1 MVLRPI
7 TNGSFAGTQTL
18 TIPSTIVGG
27 LLITADGT
35 NNTTVVV
42 QRDNTSGKE
51 IFEIVTKQP
60 LWIAGPFSLE
70 GTTQAYVSV
79 SGTGGAAQIY
89 EWVE

>member
-1 MVLRPI
+1 MLLRPI
-7 TNGSFAGTQTL
+7 TNGSFTGTQTL
-18 TIPSTIVGG
+18 TIASTILGG
-27 LLITADGT
+27 VLITADGT

-42 QRDNTSGKE
+42 QRLDSSGKE

-70 GTTQAYVSV
+70 GTPTAYVSV
-79 SGTGGAAQIY
+79 SGTGSAAQIY